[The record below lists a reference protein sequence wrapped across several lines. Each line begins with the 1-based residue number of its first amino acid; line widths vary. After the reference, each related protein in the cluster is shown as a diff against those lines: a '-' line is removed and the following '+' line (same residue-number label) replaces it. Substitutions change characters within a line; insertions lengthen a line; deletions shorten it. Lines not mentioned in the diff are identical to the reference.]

1 MMNKYGNSSCRP
13 CKHKSRKK
21 CDNKYL
27 GIIMALLG
35 AVTLM
40 VIFLPMKLWVL
51 VLSTALVVMGVL
63 ISSR

>member
-1 MMNKYGNSSCRP
+1 MMNKYGNINCRP
-13 CKHKSRKK
+13 HKHKPRRKHE
-21 CDNKYL
+21 NKYL

-51 VLSTALVVMGVL
+51 VLSCALIIFGCL
-63 ISSR
+63 LK

>member
-1 MMNKYGNSSCRP
+1 MNKYVNNCCRP
-13 CKHKSRKK
+13 KKHKPRKK

-51 VLSTALVVMGVL
+51 VLSIALVAFGIYL
-63 ISSR
+63 FSR

>member
-13 CKHKSRKK
+13 HKHRPKRK

-51 VLSTALVVMGVL
+51 ILSAALVVFGIHL
-63 ISSR
+63 CSR